1 MQKFS
6 CFEKY
11 LEHKYYNEMF
21 KAIKNYMW
29 SHKNSLGLYSYVVLD
44 MSYIELDDI
53 HVKSVS
59 FHQGDGNL
67 LEFNA
72 SVQAD
77 IILKGIG
84 KRDYEADTQQVWFS
98 VAFTG
103 YLLGGLN
110 MVTIKGVDL
119 YSRDKFNAEDSLS
132 KFLIPYL
139 YSKNLDSEAAKFLE
153 KYYRKALKTPM
164 PINMEELLEN
174 MCLEMRNAP
183 LPDNI
188 FGMTYFDDADVDVCD
203 ALQKNIH
210 QEHIEAGTILIN
222 PMIFFMHKLQ

>member
-1 MQKFS
+1 
-6 CFEKY
+6 
-11 LEHKYYNEMF
+11 
-21 KAIKNYMW
+21 MW

-77 IILKGIG
+77 IIFKGIG

-139 YSKNLDSEAAKFLE
+139 F
-153 KYYRKALKTPM
+153 
-164 PINMEELLEN
+164 
-174 MCLEMRNAP
+174 
-183 LPDNI
+183 
-188 FGMTYFDDADVDVCD
+188 V
-203 ALQKNIH
+203 QKS
-210 QEHIEAGTILIN
+210 AV
-222 PMIFFMHKLQ
+222 